1 MIPPALSADAV
12 VAAARACRFTLVG
25 LAPAAPLDPTP
36 FLHWLE
42 AGYGTGLSAMH
53 RRVTARLDPGAVVPG
68 ARTVVALGIPYG
80 TGEETAGQPERPV
93 IARYARGRD
102 YHLAHRDRMRAL
114 RRSLLDLDPTVNTY
128 ACVDAGVAME
138 KAWAE
143 RAGLGWIGKHGVLVN
158 RQHGSWFTLSVMV
171 LNRSLDHYDQPHPR
185 LCGDCDLCLR
195 ACPTG
200 AFPCPGVVDARLC
213 LSYQTVENHD
223 AIPVALRGAM
233 AGRAF
238 GCDACQEAC
247 PHNHGGLPPG
257 DPRQAAR
264 PLGLMSATE
273 IATLGHDEFSRLA
286 AGTPMARAGYHGL
299 RRNAALALASDG
311 RPSARA
317 ALDQLSR
324 DTDPVVSEAAQWAL
338 RHSPRPRGRTVST

>member
-1 MIPPALSADAV
+1 MSPRVLSTDGV
-12 VAAARACRFTLVG
+12 IAAARACRFTLVG
-25 LAPAAPLDPTP
+25 VAPAAPLDPAP
-36 FLHWLE
+36 LLRWLA
-42 AGYGTGLSAMH
+42 AGYGTGLAVMH
-53 RRVTARLDPGAVVPG
+53 RRVTERLDPRNVVPG
-68 ARTVVALGIPYG
+68 ARTVIALGIPYPAG
-80 TGEETAGQPERPV
+80 DETAGQPEPPV
-93 IARYARGRD
+93 IARYARGSD

-114 RRSLLDLDPTVNTY
+114 RRSLLQMDPTLNSY

-143 RAGLGWIGKHGVLVN
+143 RAGLGWIGKHGLVVS

-171 LNRSLDHYDQPHPR
+171 LDRSLDRYHQPHPR
-185 LCGDCDLCLR
+185 LCDDCDLCLR

-200 AFPCPGVVDARLC
+200 AFPAPGVVDARLC

-223 AIPVALRGAM
+223 SIPVALRAAL

-238 GCDACQEAC
+238 GCDACQEVC
-247 PHNHGGLPPG
+247 PYNRAGLPPG

-273 IATLGHDEFSRLA
+273 IATLGRDEFARLA

-299 RRNAALALASDG
+299 RRNAALALGSDG
-311 RPSARA
+311 RPGARA
-317 ALDQLSR
+317 ALEQLSR
-324 DTDPVVSEAAQWAL
+324 DASPLVSEAAQWAL
-338 RHSPRPRGRTVST
+338 GHGR

>member
-1 MIPPALSADAV
+1 MPLPVLSADAV
-12 VAAARACRFTLVG
+12 IAAARACRFTLVG
-25 LAPAAPLDPTP
+25 VAPAAPLDPSP
-36 FLHWLE
+36 FLHWLA
-42 AGYGTGLSAMH
+42 AGYGTGLAAMH
-53 RRVTARLDPGAVVPG
+53 RRVTERLDPCAVVPG
-68 ARTVVALGIPYG
+68 ARTVIALGIPYSS
-80 TGEETAGQPERPV
+80 EEEMAAQSERPV

-114 RRSLLDLDPTVNTY
+114 RCRLLDMDSTVNTY

-143 RAGLGWIGKHGVLVN
+143 RAGLGWIGKHGVLVS

-171 LNRSLDHYDQPHPR
+171 INRSLDRYDHPHSR

-200 AFPCPGVVDARLC
+200 AFPSPGVVDARLC

-223 AIPVALRGAM
+223 AIPIPLRAAL
-233 AGRAF
+233 AGRVF

-247 PHNHGGLPPG
+247 PYNHRELPPG

-264 PLGLMSATE
+264 PLGLMSATD
-273 IATLGHDEFSRLA
+273 IANLGCDEFARLA
-286 AGTPMARAGYHGL
+286 AGTPMARAGYNGL

-311 RPSARA
+311 RPNARA
-317 ALDQLSR
+317 ALRKLAS
-324 DTDPVVSEAAQWAL
+324 DTNSIVGEAAQWAL
-338 RHSPRPRGRTVST
+338 EYGK